1 MEDGVVQSLRSRK
14 VDVVIVPGGCTKY
27 IQVPDVFWKKPFK
40 AACSE
45 KYDSWMGEVGIH
57 SETPAGNL
65 KSPPQRIIIQWIVQ
79 SRSRNHSHAAPS
91 IYQPMDYKMRKLLVS
106 EKVSLAEKE
115 GNAEGSSVSFVG
127 T

>member
-79 SRSRNHSHAAPS
+79 SWSELPRYLIKKSFPCCALHLPTDGLQDEKIACFREG
-91 IYQPMDYKMRKLLVS
+91 QPC
-106 EKVSLAEKE
+106 
-115 GNAEGSSVSFVG
+115 
-127 T
+127 